1 MPRSIFTSAM
11 IPGPVGAGSGNSGVS
26 GLAGG
31 GGFGARMPMFD
42 KPVLRMLTT
51 PAIRA
56 FLLALREFR
65 AYAASLGIP
74 RHPLRSFMDPLI
86 TPMIPRFLRMQGISW
101 DEAAWVLP
109 AAGVEGPM
117 FVEVPGVEPVP
128 AVPFSGPTVGEVFT
142 STAVDA
148 MPSAPEKSVPQ
159 EDTKQQRD

>member
-1 MPRSIFTSAM
+1 M

-117 FVEVPGVEPVP
+117 
-128 AVPFSGPTVGEVFT
+128 
-142 STAVDA
+142 
-148 MPSAPEKSVPQ
+148 
-159 EDTKQQRD
+159 